1 MGSRARMAAA
11 ACLLASGLLTGGVG
25 AASAFADPG
34 QSTGDGTSSRKS
46 DPAGRSTDTSS
57 GTRRHDTATPG
68 NGSGPVREK
77 RADGA
82 DRPDRPDRDLPD
94 REDREDRESPVGEE
108 GQTDEPANE
117 LDPEVPADDALDVVA
132 RDGQQAADRKLW
144 PPCCENPE
152 QEGDC
157 PPWWPRPDPD
167 TDEPPTSESGSGG
180 RPEVD
185 LPAGLP
191 FTPPRAVT
199 PEFSPPVGDPI
210 DPDVVDVV
218 PVGGL
223 AASGTPGS
231 PVSMP
236 VLVPAPSGAGPRSG
250 PGTGGAG
257 SPLSN
262 GPRQG
267 TAEPLPARQPPPA
280 TAGSNVAV
288 GASSYRVGYGE
299 YLRAAGL
306 SQIAV
311 LAVPGLAGIL
321 VLTGAGGLLGYRQAK
336 AGHAVRTSGIA
347 RYMN

>member
-11 ACLLASGLLTGGVG
+11 ACLVASGLLTGGGG
-25 AASAFADPG
+25 AATASADPG
-34 QSTGDGTSSRKS
+34 QSTGDENSSRKS
-46 DPAGRSTDTSS
+46 DAPGRKSDTSS
-57 GTRRHDTATPG
+57 GTRRHDAGTSG

-77 RADGA
+77 GADGA
-82 DRPDRPDRDLPD
+82 DRPDRPDRVDRSDRDLPGL
-94 REDREDRESPVGEE
+94 EDRESPVGKE
-108 GQTDEPANE
+108 GQIGDPAPD
-117 LDPEVPADDALDVVA
+117 LDPEVPADDGLDDIA
-132 RDGQQAADRKLW
+132 REGQQAADRKLW

-152 QEGDC
+152 QDWDC
-157 PPWWPRPDPD
+157 PPWPDPD

-185 LPAGLP
+185 LPVGLP
-191 FTPPRAVT
+191 FTIP
-199 PEFSPPVGDPI
+199 PEFSPSVGEPI
-210 DPDVVDVV
+210 DPDVVDAV
-218 PVGGL
+218 PIGGV
-223 AASGTPGS
+223 AESGTPGNL
-231 PVSMP
+231 VSVP
-236 VLVPAPSGAGPRSG
+236 VLVPTPSGAGPRPG
-250 PGTGGAG
+250 PGTGRAG

-262 GPRQG
+262 RPRQG
-267 TAEPLPARQPPPA
+267 TAEPPPARQPPPA

>member
-11 ACLLASGLLTGGVG
+11 ACLVASGLLTGGVG
-25 AASAFADPG
+25 AATAFADPG
-34 QSTGDGTSSRKS
+34 QSTGDETSSRTS
-46 DPAGRSTDTSS
+46 DPSGRESDTSS
-57 GTRRHDTATPG
+57 GTRRHDAGTPR

-82 DRPDRPDRDLPD
+82 DRDLPD
-94 REDREDRESPVGEE
+94 REDREEREAPIGEEGQDRESPES
-108 GQTDEPANE
+108 DPA
-117 LDPEVPADDALDVVA
+117 VPADDGLDVVA
-132 RDGQQAADRKLW
+132 HEGRQAEDRKLW

-152 QEGDC
+152 QDRDC
-157 PPWWPRPDPD
+157 PPWWPWPDPD
-167 TDEPPTSESGSGG
+167 TDEPPRSDSGGGG
-180 RPEVD
+180 RPEAE

-191 FTPPRAVT
+191 FTIPPRAVS
-199 PEFSPPVGDPI
+199 PEFSPPAGEPI
-210 DPDVVDVV
+210 DPDVVDTV
-218 PVGGL
+218 PVGGVPE
-223 AASGTPGS
+223 SGPPGV
-231 PVSMP
+231 PVSVP
-236 VLVPAPSGAGPRSG
+236 VLVPTPSGAGARPG

-257 SPLSN
+257 SPRSN

-267 TAEPLPARQPPPA
+267 TAEPPPARQPPPA
-280 TAGSNVAV
+280 TAGSNVAG

-336 AGHAVRTSGIA
+336 AGHAVRTRDIA

>member
-1 MGSRARMAAA
+1 MAAA
-11 ACLLASGLLTGGVG
+11 ACLVASGLLTGGAG
-25 AASAFADPG
+25 AATAFADPG
-34 QSTGDGTSSRKS
+34 QSTGDDTSSRKS
-46 DPAGRSTDTSS
+46 DPSDRESDTSS
-57 GTRRHDTATPG
+57 GTRRHDAGTPG

-82 DRPDRPDRDLPD
+82 DRPDRRDRDLPD
-94 REDREDRESPVGEE
+94 REDRESPVDEE
-108 GQTDEPANE
+108 GPIDGPANE
-117 LDPEVPADDALDVVA
+117 LDPEVPADDVLDVIA
-132 RDGQQAADRKLW
+132 REGQQAADRKLW

-152 QEGDC
+152 QDWDC
-157 PPWWPRPDPD
+157 PPWWPWPDPD

-191 FTPPRAVT
+191 FTPPRLVT
-199 PEFSPPVGDPI
+199 PEFSPPVGEPI

-218 PVGGL
+218 PVGGVVE
-223 AASGTPGS
+223 SGTPGN

-236 VLVPAPSGAGPRSG
+236 VLVPPPSGAGPRPG

-267 TAEPLPARQPPPA
+267 TAGPPAARQPPPA

-336 AGHAVRTSGIA
+336 AGQAVRTSGIA